1 VRALV
6 TGANGTIGSCLVA
19 TLIERG
25 HQARALLRPTSDRSS
40 LEGLEAEVVEGD
52 VCDLEGLKRAAEG
65 CDWIFHLGAARPAK
79 TDDRRL
85 FTEVNVGG
93 TKNVAEAALSAGV
106 QRLVFTSSIGVYGF
120 VTRGPID
127 ETFTVRPNTHY
138 RSSKADAEKVLLNR
152 HKSDGLPVVIA
163 RLSSIVG
170 RGAKSWLPFY
180 RAARQRNFRIVGPGA
195 NRIQIGYATDAA
207 ECLLRCA
214 ETPGVEGEVFNVSG
228 AGPLTVRQ
236 YVDIVR
242 GEVGADGDFGRLPAA
257 PFLVYTHLATLAY
270 RATRYEPPRTRHYEV
285 FLADM
290 AFDLS
295 KARERLGFVPDVT
308 TAECVSRTAQY
319 FRNERLL

>member
-1 VRALV
+1 MRALV
-6 TGANGTIGSCLVA
+6 TGANGTIGSCVVA
-19 TLIERG
+19 KLIERG
-25 HQARALLRPTSDRSS
+25 HQARALVRPASDRSS

-52 VCDLEGLKRAAEG
+52 LCDLEGLKRAAEG

-79 TDDRRL
+79 ADDHRR
-85 FTEVNVGG
+85 FTQVNVGG

-120 VTRGPID
+120 VTQGPIN
-127 ETFTVRPNTHY
+127 ESFPVRPNTHY
-138 RSSKADAEKVLLNR
+138 RSSKADAETVLLKR
-152 HKSDGLPVVIA
+152 YKSDGLPAVIA

-170 RGAKSWLPFY
+170 RGAKSWVPFY
-180 RAARQRNFRIVGPGA
+180 RAARQRDFRIVGRGD

-228 AGPLTVRQ
+228 AEPLKVRQ

-242 GEVGADGDFGRLPAA
+242 SEVGVYGEVGRLPAA
-257 PFLVYTHLATLAY
+257 PFVLYTHLATLAY
-270 RATRYEPPRTRHYEV
+270 RATRREPSRTKHYEV

-290 AFDLS
+290 EFDLS
-295 KARERLGFVPDVT
+295 KARERLGFTPTVT
-308 TAECVSRTAQY
+308 TAECVRRTAEY